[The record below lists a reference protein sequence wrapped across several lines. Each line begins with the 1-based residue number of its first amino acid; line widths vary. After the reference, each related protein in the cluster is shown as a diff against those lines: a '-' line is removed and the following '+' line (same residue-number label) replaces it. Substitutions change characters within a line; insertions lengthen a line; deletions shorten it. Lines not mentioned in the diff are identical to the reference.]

1 MVDSRTRRDGGR
13 MSVVEHL
20 TELRR
25 RILVSL
31 VVVAVGGIVCFV
43 AFESILGFLT
53 GPYRQV
59 TGKRLIYTGALEGFS
74 VRLKVGAYGGLGLG
88 APFAVFQAWRFVTPG
103 LYQSERRYAV
113 GFLVASIV
121 LFVMGAVLAIVTFP
135 KALSFL
141 LSIGGS
147 SLEPLLTAS
156 SYLSLVSLMVLA
168 FGLAFEFP
176 VLIVFLLLIRAVST
190 AKLRHWRRG
199 AFVAILV
206 VAAVITPSQDPIT
219 LLALGI
225 PMYFLY
231 EGAVLVGRLL
241 GR

>member
-1 MVDSRTRRDGGR
+1 MVDSPTRRDGGR
-13 MSVVEHL
+13 MTVVEHL

-25 RILVSL
+25 RILISL
-31 VVVAVGGIVCFV
+31 VVVAVGGIVCFI
-43 AFESILGFLT
+43 AFETILGYMT
-53 GPYRQV
+53 GPYREV
-59 TGKRLIYTGALEGFS
+59 TGKRLIFTGALEGFS
-74 VRLKVGAYGGLGLG
+74 VRLKVGAYGGMGLG
-88 APFAVFQAWRFVTPG
+88 APFTIFQIWRFVTPG
-103 LYQSERRYAV
+103 LYENERRYAI

-121 LFVMGAVLAIVTFP
+121 LFLMGAGLAIVTFP

-141 LSIGGS
+141 LSIGGD
-147 SLEPLLTAS
+147 SLEPFLTAS
-156 SYLSLVSLMVLA
+156 SYLSLVSLMILA

-190 AKLRHWRRG
+190 VKLRHWRRG

-231 EGAVLVGRLL
+231 EGAIVVGRLL